1 MEARLPPAR
10 MATQSPTAGSP
21 SGPLAAWR
29 RLPAASASSSPAG
42 ARTRYRWLCS
52 TATRA
57 GASPGASTASRAA
70 ANDTSHPNA
79 FRSTCKVLVI
89 ASTAARR
96 RGRAQSTTLENSMAV
111 AIKGVTP
118 GAWQEAR
125 ALVWRYRRRLALG
138 LVLMLVSRLA
148 GLALPAMSQ
157 YILDDVIPNGRT
169 DQLYLLAGIGLA
181 ATVVQS
187 ATAFSLSQLLG
198 VAAQRAITEMRKQ
211 VMAHVT
217 RLPIRYFDSTQT
229 GMLISRVMTD
239 PEGIRNLVGTGLVQL
254 SGSFVTG
261 ALALGWLFYLNW
273 QLTSLTLVVLIVF
286 GACMSLA
293 FSWLRPIFRAR
304 GKLNAEVTGRL
315 GETLG
320 GIRVVKA
327 YTVEK
332 REQIVFA
339 RGAHRLLRNVAK
351 TVTGVSAVSSVAT
364 FVMGAIASLMI
375 VLGGQALMAGS
386 WTTGE
391 LVQYLLFTGLLIAP
405 VIQISSIGTQI
416 TEAFA
421 GLDRIREIR
430 GMATEDEEDQARTPV
445 ATVDGEV
452 RVEHVDFEYEP
463 GVPVLRD
470 VSLTAAPG
478 TTTALVG
485 SSGSGKSTLIS
496 LIMAFNRP
504 TSGRVLVDGHD
515 LEALRLKEYRAHL
528 GVVLQE
534 NFLFDGTIAAN
545 IGFSKPDAT
554 REEVREVSRIAH
566 CDEFIEQFPDGYDTV
581 VGERGVKLSGGQ
593 RQRVAIARA
602 ILADPRILIL
612 DEATSSLD
620 SESEALIQD
629 GLRALRRGRTTFVI
643 AHRLSTI
650 QSADQ
655 IVVLEEGRIAERGT
669 HETLLAAD
677 GRYRQLHDTQYRL
690 ERNRFINPGEDFT
703 PEPALPAQGT
713 AGARGG

>member
-1 MEARLPPAR
+1 
-10 MATQSPTAGSP
+10 
-21 SGPLAAWR
+21 
-29 RLPAASASSSPAG
+29 
-42 ARTRYRWLCS
+42 
-52 TATRA
+52 
-57 GASPGASTASRAA
+57 
-70 ANDTSHPNA
+70 
-79 FRSTCKVLVI
+79 
-89 ASTAARR
+89 
-96 RGRAQSTTLENSMAV
+96 MAV
-111 AIKGVTP
+111 SIKGVTP

-452 RVEHVDFEYEP
+452 RVEHVDFEYES

-504 TSGRVLVDGHD
+504 TSGRVRVDGHD

-554 REEVREVSRIAH
+554 REEIREVSRIAH

-655 IVVLEEGRIAERGT
+655 IVVLEDGRIAERGT